1 MFLIG
6 IIVEN
11 NGRGTF
17 MTKEQYIRSSKKCYP
32 LMMFTGIIIILT
44 LVLST
49 MRTGLTGNLLIQ
61 IIGEL
66 LCMVLATI
74 SFVLNKDNKK
84 GMIYITS
91 SGTLMYFVM
100 CIFNNNESI
109 FIYGFSLLFSVM
121 AYLNR
126 RLIVCGNVV
135 MIIGFVVHYIRMF
148 AQKTVNMDLLFIG
161 SVVIVLIAMSSIAAM
176 DLLLKFNIEN
186 MEEITQKSAENEKA
200 SSTMIEAANE
210 ITKRF
215 DNASVLLHDL
225 GGAISANDEAMQN
238 IAASSSSTANSIQ
251 EQALMCN
258 EIQKSTDIAEHEIEN
273 MVNASQTVK
282 RNVNEGTDLMLGL
295 RTQTDTVEENNH
307 NTVSAI
313 RQLASKVDEVGN
325 ISNTILSIASQTNL
339 LALNASIEAARAGE
353 AGRGFSVVAEEI
365 RKLSEDTRESANQ
378 ITNIITDLVEDVSST
393 ARTIEVSSDT
403 IIKQSEMIDTTKQ
416 KFELIANEI
425 SDLITNINTTED
437 NMKEILKAT
446 GVISDNISHL
456 SSTSEEVASV
466 SEEGTTISAKA
477 VADLKR
483 VNHELTRIYELSS
496 KLKEI

>member
-1 MFLIG
+1 M
-6 IIVEN
+6 
-11 NGRGTF
+11 
-17 MTKEQYIRSSKKCYP
+17 
-32 LMMFTGIIIILT
+32 
-44 LVLST
+44 
-49 MRTGLTGNLLIQ
+49 
-61 IIGEL
+61 
-66 LCMVLATI
+66 
-74 SFVLNKDNKK
+74 
-84 GMIYITS
+84 
-91 SGTLMYFVM
+91 
-100 CIFNNNESI
+100 
-109 FIYGFSLLFSVM
+109 
-121 AYLNR
+121 
-126 RLIVCGNVV
+126 
-135 MIIGFVVHYIRMF
+135 
-148 AQKTVNMDLLFIG
+148 
-161 SVVIVLIAMSSIAAM
+161 
-176 DLLLKFNIEN
+176 
-186 MEEITQKSAENEKA
+186 
-200 SSTMIEAANE
+200 
-210 ITKRF
+210 
-215 DNASVLLHDL
+215 
-225 GGAISANDEAMQN
+225 
-238 IAASSSSTANSIQ
+238 
-251 EQALMCN
+251 
-258 EIQKSTDIAEHEIEN
+258 
-273 MVNASQTVK
+273 
-282 RNVNEGTDLMLGL
+282 
-295 RTQTDTVEENNH
+295 
-307 NTVSAI
+307 
-313 RQLASKVDEVGN
+313 
-325 ISNTILSIASQTNL
+325 